1 MSVVL
6 AAAVLRFFKVS
17 LLCAF
22 FTMVRFSFLQVVG
35 SNRAASS
42 LTTTPYSLV
51 QFPLDENEKRVSH
64 SPLENESKV
73 ST

>member
-35 SNRAASS
+35 SNRAAAAA
-42 LTTTPYSLV
+42 L
-51 QFPLDENEKRVSH
+51 PL
-64 SPLENESKV
+64 LLA
-73 ST
+73 